1 VEISNNIN
9 SIVLYML
16 LIQYLQF
23 TVFSQ
28 GGGSLL
34 FVLLGIFVFIYD
46 LHCCLLSLFTF
57 FSKFFWH
64 NIHSLGGIYKLF

>member
-1 VEISNNIN
+1 
-9 SIVLYML
+9 ML

-23 TVFSQ
+23 IVFFP

-46 LHCCLLSLFTF
+46 LHCCLLSLFF
-57 FSKFFWH
+57 FLKFFWY
-64 NIHSLGGIYKLF
+64 NIHLLGGVTKFFS